1 MTPLEIATLLVRA
14 DIATGK
20 ATKRSLGA
28 IYAFAIST
36 ANDGGAGPIAG
47 DMESD
52 AWASLN
58 TAVISAHPGS
68 ATTGASSNEAHCY
81 LDAVK
86 RIGWEIHDAAGM
98 AWRVQ

>member
-1 MTPLEIATLLVRA
+1 MTPLEIATLLVNA

-36 ANDGGAGPIAG
+36 ASDGGAGPIDG

-58 TAVISAHPGS
+58 IAVSNAHPGR
-68 ATTGASSNEAHCY
+68 ATTGASSNEALLY

-86 RIGWEIHDAAGM
+86 RIGWEIHDTAVTARGV
-98 AWRVQ
+98 R